1 MARLVKK
8 FDTLMEV
15 ADYEKLLQ
23 LSAHYGL
30 SMAAIIR
37 LALRDLHQKLQ
48 TAEGGRGVHALNP
61 VLKPA
66 AESPPPEMDDFWRT
80 FRS

>member
-15 ADYEKLLQ
+15 SDYEKLLQ

-48 TAEGGRGVHALNP
+48 TTETRRGSYELNP
-61 VLKPA
+61 VLQPA
-66 AESPPPEMDDFWRT
+66 ADAPPPEMDDFWKD
-80 FRS
+80 FRR